1 MSSVLGAHAVID
13 KLIQSSL
20 ENEHNN
26 KLEWVSNS
34 DITDIKPCQIDNVY
48 YAIRK
53 QTRKDGKV
61 KETMIMLLSLGKSEE
76 CTPTL
81 VSEFARIYSLP
92 THKYRNDVSQ
102 FRRYSA
108 WLMGRNSLIK
118 GFTKYDD
125 NYYMVA
131 YEPFYDCYSRY

>member
-1 MSSVLGAHAVID
+1 MSSVFGAHAAID

-53 QTRKDGKV
+53 HGVYET
-61 KETMIMLLSLGKSEE
+61 ETMLMLQLIGNDETY
-76 CTPTL
+76 TPA
-81 VSEFARIYSLP
+81 FARIYSLP
-92 THKYRNDVSQ
+92 THKYYN
-102 FRRYSA
+102 
-108 WLMGRNSLIK
+108 
-118 GFTKYDD
+118 DD
-125 NYYMVA
+125 NNFPVA
-131 YEPFYDCYSRY
+131 IN